1 MLLIDE
7 RKLIIDL
14 FFCSA
19 RTLIIV
25 KLVLCGLYVATNYWC
40 SAYIYID
47 FLTQIKHELIV
58 QIYIDRSVMAPPA
71 AVHEG
76 TACMAPAGLQG
87 AGIRGNSSLEAA
99 VVAEVSSA
107 IQKLLVWVYNTQG
120 RWPRIAEYNM
130 EDLNSKVRELVRV
143 MAHVGSTMSEAWSNG
158 RPPIHKADMWIWRGI
173 ELRDSAMDV
182 QSRFDE
188 LVRNA
193 PCLSICNTP
202 QYLRKRCLLNFEAV
216 VCLNRITGHLVRGSQ
231 ENYASGSVERVSRP
245 PKDDHEFASLSKS
258 SPQDHGWAFPAVC
271 QFLDKPSST
280 VAQEPAVTGRTP
292 VHAADSSGLAQQQ
305 EEAVA
310 TAAGKVQLG
319 VFTEVPAI
327 SSQRREKLAVMVRV
341 KAPAYTKQTRA
352 PLDLVMVLD
361 IGGRMRELEQLKQG
375 AKFIIHNLTQQDRLS
390 IVTFG
395 PRADRL
401 SELTPMTEQDKRSS
415 NDAVQALEASGGV
428 KIGAGLNVAYQVRYV
443 LRFFFFF

>member
-1 MLLIDE
+1 
-7 RKLIIDL
+7 
-14 FFCSA
+14 
-19 RTLIIV
+19 
-25 KLVLCGLYVATNYWC
+25 
-40 SAYIYID
+40 
-47 FLTQIKHELIV
+47 
-58 QIYIDRSVMAPPA
+58 MAPPA

-87 AGIRGNSSLEAA
+87 AGSRGNSSLEAA
-99 VVAEVSSA
+99 IVAEGSSA
-107 IQKLLVWVYNTQG
+107 IQKLLVWVYNTHG

-130 EDLNSKVRELVRV
+130 NDLNSKVCELVRV
-143 MAHVGSTMSEAWSNG
+143 MEHVGSIMSEAWSNG

-188 LVRNA
+188 LVRNNA

-202 QYLRKRCLLNFEAV
+202 QYLRKRCLLNFEAS
-216 VCLNRITGHLVRGSQ
+216 RITSFA

-245 PKDDHEFASLSKS
+245 PKDDREFASLSKS
-258 SPQDHGWAFPAVC
+258 SPQDHGCAFPAVC
-271 QFLDKPSST
+271 QFLDKPSTT
-280 VAQEPAVTGRTP
+280 VGQEPAVTGRTP

-310 TAAGKVQLG
+310 AAAGRVQLG

-327 SSQRREKLAVMVRV
+327 SSQRREKFAVMVRV

-361 IGGRMRELEQLKQG
+361 IGGRMRDELEQLKQG

-401 SELTPMTEQDKRSS
+401 SELTPMTEQGKRSS
-415 NDAVQALEASGGV
+415 NEAVQALEASGGV
-428 KIGAGLNVAYQVRYV
+428 KIGAGLNVAYEVRYV
-443 LRFFFFF
+443 HLVFFSIEGIFYLASTSNPIYAAFLD

>member
-1 MLLIDE
+1 M
-7 RKLIIDL
+7 
-14 FFCSA
+14 F
-19 RTLIIV
+19 
-25 KLVLCGLYVATNYWC
+25 
-40 SAYIYID
+40 
-47 FLTQIKHELIV
+47 Q
-58 QIYIDRSVMAPPA
+58 
-71 AVHEG
+71 
-76 TACMAPAGLQG
+76 
-87 AGIRGNSSLEAA
+87 
-99 VVAEVSSA
+99 
-107 IQKLLVWVYNTQG
+107 
-120 RWPRIAEYNM
+120 
-130 EDLNSKVRELVRV
+130 
-143 MAHVGSTMSEAWSNG
+143 
-158 RPPIHKADMWIWRGI
+158 
-173 ELRDSAMDV
+173 
-182 QSRFDE
+182 
-188 LVRNA
+188 
-193 PCLSICNTP
+193 
-202 QYLRKRCLLNFEAV
+202 
-216 VCLNRITGHLVRGSQ
+216 
-231 ENYASGSVERVSRP
+231 
-245 PKDDHEFASLSKS
+245 
-258 SPQDHGWAFPAVC
+258 
-271 QFLDKPSST
+271 PSST

-443 LRFFFFF
+443 LRFFFFFSEKYFLSGLLHLIRYMQSF